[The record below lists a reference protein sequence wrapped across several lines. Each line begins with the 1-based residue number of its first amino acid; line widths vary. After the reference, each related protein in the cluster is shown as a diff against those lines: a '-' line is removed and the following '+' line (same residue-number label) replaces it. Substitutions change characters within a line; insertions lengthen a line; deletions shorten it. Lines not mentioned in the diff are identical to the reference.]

1 MITFIRLFKMYRKH
15 GYTFAVSYGR
25 AMGAAKDLYGDVA
38 GRAL

>member
-15 GYTFAVSYGR
+15 GYTLAVSYDK
-25 AMGAAKDLYGDVA
+25 AMTATKDFYGDVV